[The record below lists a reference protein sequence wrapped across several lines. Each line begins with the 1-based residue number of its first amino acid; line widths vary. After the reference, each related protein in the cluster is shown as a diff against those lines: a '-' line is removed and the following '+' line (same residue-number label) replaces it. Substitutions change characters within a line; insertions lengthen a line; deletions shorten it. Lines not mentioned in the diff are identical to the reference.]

1 MKTKIP
7 DTIGEYSKNRNAL
20 IGPIKPIIPKP
31 ADSFV
36 PPVPMSAPPKPVM
49 IAFVNTGSSI
59 IGCLIML
66 GNIIFTPPRKIV
78 SGTPARFTFIVPHTS
93 TASAATTPIDAEP
106 AASPLIPIAS
116 EIATVDNGEMM
127 MKLYDSAIKIDM
139 RIGCNSVK

>member
-1 MKTKIP
+1 M
-7 DTIGEYSKNRNAL
+7 
-20 IGPIKPIIPKP
+20 
-31 ADSFV
+31 
-36 PPVPMSAPPKPVM
+36 
-49 IAFVNTGSSI
+49 
-59 IGCLIML
+59 
-66 GNIIFTPPRKIV
+66 

-106 AASPLIPIAS
+106 AARPLIPIAS